1 MITTLIDQQVYCASP
16 SIHDMTPVFL
26 NLLQMKSPNL
36 YRHSHQVANKAIILP
51 IHTQSPT
58 SPLHNTLSAP
68 TVYYFYLDNY
78 T

>member
-36 YRHSHQVANKAIILP
+36 YRHSHQVANYSASIAAKMCLP
-51 IHTQSPT
+51 SEEISLIQTAAL
-58 SPLHNTLSAP
+58 LHDIGHVT
-68 TVYYFYLDNY
+68 
-78 T
+78 